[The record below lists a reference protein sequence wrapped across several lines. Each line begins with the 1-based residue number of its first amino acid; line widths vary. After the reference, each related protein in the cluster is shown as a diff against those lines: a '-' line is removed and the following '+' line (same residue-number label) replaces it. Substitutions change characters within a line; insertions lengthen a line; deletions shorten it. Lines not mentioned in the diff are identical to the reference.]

1 MEEERKRIGV
11 LIAEIRSVK
20 RMTQQEVADIA
31 KLKRSNISRIES
43 GMYNVTLDTLAKI
56 ASALGKRIDFVD

>member
-1 MEEERKRIGV
+1 MEERKRIGER
-11 LIAEIRSVK
+11 IAEIRAIK

-31 KLKRSNISRIES
+31 ELKRSNISRIES

-56 ASALGKRIDFVD
+56 ASALGKKIDFVD

>member
-1 MEEERKRIGV
+1 MEERKRIGER
-11 LIAEIRSVK
+11 IAEIRAVK

-31 KLKRSNISRIES
+31 ELKRSNISRIES

>member
-1 MEEERKRIGV
+1 MEERKRIGER
-11 LIAEIRSVK
+11 IAEIRAIK

-31 KLKRSNISRIES
+31 ELNRSNISRIES

>member
-1 MEEERKRIGV
+1 MEERKRIGER
-11 LIAEIRSVK
+11 IAEIRAIK

-31 KLKRSNISRIES
+31 ELKRSNISRIES

-56 ASALGKRIDFVD
+56 ASALGKRIDFID

>member
-1 MEEERKRIGV
+1 MEERKRIGER
-11 LIAEIRSVK
+11 IAEIRAIK

-31 KLKRSNISRIES
+31 ELKRSNISRIES

>member
-1 MEEERKRIGV
+1 MEERKRIGAC
-11 LIAEIRSVK
+11 IAEIRAIK

-31 KLKRSNISRIES
+31 ELKRSNISRIES

>member
-11 LIAEIRSVK
+11 LIAEIRAVK

>member
-1 MEEERKRIGV
+1 MEERKRIGER
-11 LIAEIRSVK
+11 IAEIRAVK

-31 KLKRSNISRIES
+31 ELKRSNISRIES

-56 ASALGKRIDFVD
+56 ASALGKKIDFVD

>member
-1 MEEERKRIGV
+1 MEERKRIGER
-11 LIAEIRSVK
+11 IAEIRAVK

-31 KLKRSNISRIES
+31 ELKRSNISRIES
-43 GMYNVTLDTLAKI
+43 GMYNVTLDTLSKI